1 MVNQVTLILPGRKE
15 AQAVAEPN
23 PFLDIKVIAQHRVD
37 ATARGVAQ
45 PPEGERATNADASD
59 IVEMEFENGVKR
71 WMPIARLPQEVQ
83 PMVQRGLALPNDD
96 PSVIRVPAT
105 LGAMGETRGLKEF
118 ALKTIKVL
126 GLPAP
131 EDFIADLEALLPTK
145 ILANKTARLVAQLVA
160 LKFDGG
166 RLPVIGTTV
175 KGKLA
180 PGPGLYRFP
189 NPQLLSENDRIN
201 QTNELPGGSDAFLLF
216 LHGTFS
222 SAPGAFFAL
231 GPTDEWKKMQ
241 KRYGNRII
249 AFNHPTLSV
258 SPIVNTLELARLL
271 PEKAKLHLV
280 SHSRGGLVGELL
292 ALPKRAGKELDTLVV
307 PFAEATD
314 FPAERQEDEKLLRE
328 LSAVLAQKQ
337 FQVERF
343 VRVACPAR
351 GTLLASDRLDTYVS
365 ALLNALGWGVNLTAN
380 PVIKTAYDFTKAFV
394 LALLKCKASPA
405 DLPGLEAQ
413 RPVAPLIHVLNR
425 PGLKTTADLSIISGD
440 IEGEGLLGNVV
451 AGVSNTFFLQQH
463 DLVVNTDSMDGG
475 LERATVRKLFDQ
487 GPTVAH
493 SNYFINQKT
502 RQALWN
508 WLDKPEETSATPAA
522 RGLQL
527 DATLPPAAARG
538 TAAGERPVVF
548 LLPGIMGSH
557 LKDARG
563 RIWLDPP
570 ALAIGGMARLG
581 IANGN
586 IEADGVIGMAYQRL
600 INYLSPYYDIQI
612 FAYDWRRSL
621 KDSAQLLATQVRA
634 QLEQPKRPVSFLAHS
649 MGGLVTRAL
658 IAYHGEVWQQVRERK
673 GRLVMLGTPNQGS
686 FAIPCMLIGQER
698 LLRLLALFDFKHNL
712 KELTQLI
719 SNYPG
724 LLEMLPEE
732 YFQPE
737 MLQTLNPLSLPAAT
751 ALADAKAVR
760 EALRAAPVEVESL
773 LYVAGAAAQTPCRIE
788 LENGKPVVIATPLGD
803 GRVTHEL
810 GKLNGM
816 RTWYADAEHGDLAN
830 HDATFPAL
838 LDLLKEGTTNKL
850 ADKPRAARGT
860 VVETVLRE
868 EDAERQLFPKPEEI
882 VHAALGSAPVKRAR
896 VRPLRLTV
904 THGDLRFAS
913 YPVAVGHYQGDAIIS
928 AEAVLNK
935 RLDQR
940 LKQRFDIG
948 LYPGPTGTAE
958 VIRVPGKNPPGAL
971 IIGLGEVGEITPEK
985 VRNGVAR
992 AALRLALTIVDDS
1005 SVPKITA
1012 RDGSQWRSASFS
1024 TLLLGTYGGQALS
1037 IETSV
1042 IAIVQGAI
1050 QANRELQAQGL
1061 WQRVR
1066 VEEVE
1071 IIELYED
1078 MALEAMRIAQT
1089 LVSDPPRDLFGEER
1103 LKLTHDILI
1112 KQEGGRFYRPANQ
1125 HANGW
1130 PRRVQITGRQSD
1142 NGDELLSDLR
1152 FLALTDRTKDDEV
1165 LAAIRRRLQGE
1176 AASEPKIKD
1185 LQFLA
1190 LTDRARAEDTLH
1202 ATQRKLVDQLVTAA
1216 VNSPTYDARLGTTLF
1231 ELLIPNA
1238 LKEQTDAQSNLV
1250 LVVDSDAAQ
1259 YPWELLAERTR
1270 TEPQPLAVEKR
1281 LIRQFKTANF
1291 RPNPRTARDQYLL
1304 VIGDPLNDFSEL
1316 PGARDE
1322 ARIVAAKLGQYYDAS
1337 RIKTLIGPQD
1347 EATGSDNDAVAIINE
1362 LFAREYNLI
1371 HLAGHGDYHPNDPTQ
1386 SGMVLNN
1393 GLRLTA
1399 AELKQLRT
1407 VPELV
1412 FINCCHLGRI
1422 DQEKPLLQK
1431 LREPHRLAASIAE
1444 ELICLGVKAVVAAG
1458 WAVNDAAALTFA
1470 EVFYDQMLKGYEFGE
1485 AVLRARQRVR
1495 EQHPGVNTWGAYQCY
1510 GNPGF
1515 TLMRSQARMPWIG
1528 GQTPQYFS
1536 STEYR
1541 DRLQQL
1547 AFAARTETEQRSVLL
1562 QEVAELR
1569 RTLPPSLLDGSML
1582 GLFGQTC
1589 RDLGDFKTAI
1599 THYRA
1604 ALLAEVATVSLQD
1617 VEQLANLESR
1627 YAQQTSVPA
1636 DAQAVQTDWEPNRLL
1651 ASSNQRLET
1660 LLAFGPTKERLS
1672 LQAGN
1677 HKRLA
1682 RLTSGEARRTHLK
1695 QAAESYQAARDLAL
1709 KSTNIGEYYST
1720 LNWIA
1725 CAFLSAPPRRTKG
1738 QPGTDITAW
1747 LAAIDAA
1754 RDSAEKEKKT
1764 QPSFWNQVTPAD
1776 AELLQLLVQ
1785 GKLTAS
1791 SVSAVSQLYLK
1802 AFATGATQSEKA
1814 SVFDHLDFLIEM
1826 LTTSRQKERQAA
1838 LRAVKRIRAQLA
1850 E

>member
-1 MVNQVTLILPGRKE
+1 MGNQVTLILPGRKE

-83 PMVQRGLALPNDD
+83 PLVQRGLALPNDD

-105 LGAMGETRGLKEF
+105 LGAVGETRGLKEF
-118 ALKTIKVL
+118 ALKTVKVL
-126 GLPAP
+126 GLPSP
-131 EDFIADLEALLPTK
+131 EEWVSDLKALLPTK
-145 ILANKTARLVAQLVA
+145 ALANMTARFVAQLVA

-166 RLPVIGTTV
+166 RLPVIGTPV
-175 KGKLA
+175 QGKLA

-189 NPQLLSENDRIN
+189 NPQQLCEGDRIGK
-201 QTNELPGGSDAFLLF
+201 TSELPGGSDAFLLF

-241 KRYGNRII
+241 RRYGNRII

-258 SPIVNTLELARLL
+258 SPIVNTLELAKLL

-280 SHSRGGLVGELL
+280 SHSRGGLIGELL
-292 ALPKRAGKELDTLVV
+292 ALPKVKDLDALVA

-314 FPAERQEDEKLLRE
+314 FPEERKQDEKLLRE

-337 FQVERF
+337 FQIERF

-365 ALLNALGWGVNLTAN
+365 ALLNAMGLGVNLTAN
-380 PVIKTAYDFTKAFV
+380 PAIKTAYDFAKAFV

-413 RPVAPLIHVLNR
+413 RPVSPLIHILNR
-425 PGLKTTADLSIISGD
+425 PGLETKADLSVISGD
-440 IEGEGLLGNVV
+440 IEGEGVLGNVI

-475 LERATVRKLFDQ
+475 LERESVRKLFDQ

-493 SNYFINQKT
+493 SNYFVNQKT
-502 RQALWN
+502 RQALWS
-508 WLDKPEETSATPAA
+508 WLDKLEGTGTVQPA
-522 RGLQL
+522 RGVQL
-527 DATLPPAAARG
+527 DVKAPAAAARG
-538 TAAGERPVVF
+538 TAATGRPVVF

-563 RIWLDPP
+563 RIWLDPS
-570 ALAIGGMARLG
+570 ALALGGMGRLG
-581 IANGN
+581 LEIAG
-586 IEADGVIGMAYQRL
+586 IKPDGVIGTSYQGL
-600 INYLSPYYDIQI
+600 IEFLSPYYDVQI

-621 KDSAQLLATQVRA
+621 KDSAELLADEVKKA
-634 QLEQPKRPVSFLAHS
+634 LDDNLPVSFLAHS

-658 IAYHGEVWQQVRERK
+658 IAYHGDVWQRVRQLK

-698 LLRLLALFDFKHNL
+698 LLRLLSLFDFKHDL
-712 KELTQLI
+712 KALTGLI
-719 SNYPG
+719 SSYPG
-724 LLEMLPEE
+724 LLEMLPDE
-732 YFQPE
+732 YFE
-737 MLQTLNPLSLPAAT
+737 AAKLQTLNPLSLPTAT
-751 ALADAKAVR
+751 ALANAKATR
-760 EALRAAPVEVESL
+760 EALRTAAVEVESMV
-773 LYVAGAAAQTPCRIE
+773 YVAGAAAQTPCRIE

-803 GRVTHEL
+803 GRVTYES
-810 GKLNGM
+810 GKLGGV
-816 RTWYADAEHGDLAN
+816 RTWYADAEHGDLASYE
-830 HDATFPAL
+830 AAFPAL

-850 ADKPRAARGT
+850 SEKPRAARGA
-860 VVETVLRE
+860 VVETVLRQ
-868 EDAERQLFPKPEEI
+868 EDVERQLFPKPEEI
-882 VHAALGSAPVKRAR
+882 IRAALGSALVKRPR
-896 VRPLRLTV
+896 SRTLRLTV
-904 THGDLRFAS
+904 THGDLRYAS
-913 YPVAVGHYQGDAIIS
+913 HPVAVGHYNGDAIIS
-928 AEAVLNK
+928 AEAALNN

-958 VIRVPGKNPPGAL
+958 VLRVPGKQPPGAL
-971 IIGLGEVGEITPEK
+971 IIGLGDVGEITPEK

-992 AALRLALTIVDDS
+992 AALRYALMIMDDS

-1012 RDGSQWRSASFS
+1012 KDGSQWRSAAFS
-1024 TLLLGTYGGQALS
+1024 MLLLGTYGGQALS
-1037 IETSV
+1037 IESSV
-1042 IAIVQGAI
+1042 IAMVQGAI

-1066 VEEVE
+1066 VDEIE

-1078 MALEAMRIAQT
+1078 MALEAMRTAQT
-1089 LVSDPPRDLFGEER
+1089 LVSDPPRDLFGEEQ
-1103 LKLTHDILI
+1103 LKLTNSILI
-1112 KQEGGRFYRPANQ
+1112 KKEGGRFYRPANQ

-1130 PRRVQITGRQSD
+1130 PRRVQITGRESG
-1142 NGDELLSDLR
+1142 NCDELLSDLR
-1152 FLALTDRTKDDEV
+1152 FLALTDRTKDEDV
-1165 LAAIRRRLQGE
+1165 LATIRRRLQGE
-1176 AASEPKIKD
+1176 TTGEPKIKD
-1185 LQFLA
+1185 LNFLA
-1190 LTDRARAEDTLH
+1190 LTDRARAEDTLQ
-1202 ATQRKLVDQLVTAA
+1202 ATQRRLVDQLVAAA

-1250 LVVDSDAAQ
+1250 LVVDSEAAQ

-1270 TEPQPLAVEKR
+1270 TEPQPLALEKR

-1291 RPNPRTARDQYLL
+1291 RPNPRMARDQYLL

-1316 PGARDE
+1316 PGARRE
-1322 ARIVAAKLGQYYDAS
+1322 AEIVATKLGQYYEDK
-1337 RIKTLIGPQD
+1337 RIITRIGPEHD
-1347 EATGSDNDAVAIINE
+1347 ATTIINE

-1371 HLAGHGDYHPNDPTQ
+1371 HLAGHGDYQPNDPTQ

-1399 AELKQLRT
+1399 AELRQLRT

-1422 DQEKPLLQK
+1422 DQK
-1431 LREPHRLAASIAE
+1431 LREPNRLAASIAE
-1444 ELICLGVKAVVAAG
+1444 ELIRMGVKAVVAAG
-1458 WAVNDAAALTFA
+1458 WAVDDRAAQTFA
-1470 EVFYDQMLKGYEFGE
+1470 EVFYDQMLKGREFGE
-1485 AVLRARQRVR
+1485 AVLRARQIVQD
-1495 EQHPGVNTWGAYQCY
+1495 QHRGVNTWGAYQCY

-1515 TLMRSQARMPWIG
+1515 TLTQSQARIPWIG

-1541 DRLQQL
+1541 DRLQQM
-1547 AFAARTETEQRSVLL
+1547 AFDARTEAEQRNILL
-1562 QEVAELR
+1562 QQVAELR
-1569 RTLPPSLLDGSML
+1569 RTIPPALLDGSML

-1589 RDLGDFKTAI
+1589 RDLGDFKAAV
-1599 THYRA
+1599 THYRE
-1604 ALLAEVATVSLQD
+1604 ALMAEVATVSLQD

-1627 YAQQTSVPA
+1627 YAQQTSTL
-1636 DAQAVQTDWEPNRLL
+1636 DAQAAETDWEPRSLL
-1651 ASSNQRLET
+1651 EKSNQRLEN
-1660 LLAFGPTKERLS
+1660 LLAIGHTKERLS
-1672 LQAGN
+1672 LRAGN

-1682 RLTSGEARRTHLK
+1682 RLTQGEERRTHLK
-1695 QAAESYQAARDLAL
+1695 QAAESYQKAHELAL
-1709 KSTNIGEYYST
+1709 KTTGTVDYYPA

-1725 CAFLSAPPRRTKG
+1725 CALLLTPPRRRKG
-1738 QPGTDITAW
+1738 QAETVTAEW
-1747 LAAIDAA
+1747 LNAIDGAERSA
-1754 RDSAEKEKKT
+1754 RKQVETA
-1764 QPSFWNQVTPAD
+1764 PSFWNRVTPAD
-1776 AELLQLLVQ
+1776 AELYRLLVQ
-1785 GKLTAS
+1785 GKLTAAS
-1791 SVSAVSQLYLK
+1791 APSVIELYRQ
-1802 AFATGATQSEKA
+1802 AFAMGATQSEIA
-1814 SVFDHLDFLIEM
+1814 SVLDQLDFLIEM
-1826 LTTSRQKERQAA
+1826 LSTSKQAERQTA
-1838 LRAVKRIRAQLA
+1838 LRVLKRIRGKLA
-1850 E
+1850 EDPRGQTTWHTD